1 MKSNKRR
8 EFLKRAGNYIT
19 AGAVTSLMGLPYVSA
34 FNRMVKTGKGQDL
47 DKIKALLERKEPNIW
62 LFTGDS
68 ITHGAKHTQGYR
80 SYPEVFQERIRWEI
94 GRVRDVI
101 INTGISGNAAS
112 NILNDFDWRIG
123 QFKPNVVSIMIGTND
138 CAREGMSPQLFKR
151 NVSELISRV
160 RAIGAIPVLHTPN
173 VIILDKSKERKTL
186 PDYIPVLRELSEE
199 EEIVLVDNY
208 LHWKE
213 AIERDSEKTVF
224 KNWLNDP
231 LHPNQ
236 YGHQEIARLMFTEFG
251 IYDPSAPTCGGEY
264 YEGEH

>member
-1 MKSNKRR
+1 MHNTRR
-8 EFLKRAGNYIT
+8 EFLKKAGTYIS
-19 AGAVTSLMGLPYVSA
+19 AGAVTSVIGTSPVSA
-34 FNRMVKTGKGQDL
+34 INSAIKTGTGQDL
-47 DKIKALLERKEPNIW
+47 GKIKALLKRKEPNIW

-112 NILNDFDWRIG
+112 NILSDFEWRIQ
-123 QFKPNVVSIMIGTND
+123 QFNPHVVSIMIGTND
-138 CAREGMSPQLFKR
+138 CAREGMNPELFKR
-151 NVSELISRV
+151 NVAELISQV

-186 PDYIPVLRELSEE
+186 PEYIPVLRALSEE

-208 LHWKE
+208 LHWEE
-213 AIERDSEKTVF
+213 AIERDSKRTVF

-236 YGHQEIARLMFTEFG
+236 YGHQEIARLMFTKFG
-251 IYDPSAPTCGGEY
+251 IYDPTAPTCGGEY